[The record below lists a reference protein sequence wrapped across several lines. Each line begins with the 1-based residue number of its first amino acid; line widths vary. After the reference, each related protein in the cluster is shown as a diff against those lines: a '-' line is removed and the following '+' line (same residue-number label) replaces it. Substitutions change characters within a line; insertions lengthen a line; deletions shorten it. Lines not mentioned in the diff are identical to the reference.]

1 MQRYRGFAYF
11 CRKERS
17 SDYMGNKTTSTPKQQ
32 RDAHATQHHLSSY
45 VAKTLYGLED
55 VLADELEA
63 LGAYDIEVGRRM
75 VRFRGDKRMLYLT
88 NYRLHT
94 ALRILKPIYEF
105 NCESIEDLYETLR
118 QFEWDQYI
126 RCDQT
131 FLIDPVVFSDRFSNS
146 RYVSYRVKDAIAD
159 YFVANTPD
167 GKRPSV
173 RMDTPDVRFNI
184 HIAQKHVTLSLD
196 SSGDSL
202 HKRGYKVKQ
211 TPAPLSEVLAA
222 GILLK
227 AGWQGQ
233 YDLIDPMCGSGT
245 FAIEAALIARGVAA
259 GAWRTKYAFEEWADF
274 DADLWREVQ
283 EDPNFETPFE
293 HHIYA
298 SDIAND
304 AYTVTNANVQHMG
317 LGHDITVEH
326 MAMQRRNAPEAPV
339 LMVLNPPYG
348 ERLTR
353 FDLEALYSM
362 IGSEL
367 KHKYAGSKVWIIAP
381 KSKLFHAIGL
391 RHSSRLDLLN
401 GDLECELR
409 SYELFEGKR
418 DDFKRDLAEGKPRT
432 YATSRPYRERKQ
444 ERPPRERRPEKEPFK
459 GKRDDFKR
467 DLAEGK
473 TRTYASSRPYR
484 ERKQERTPREKRPE
498 REKTFKNTSPA
509 TEEKTRRPRFGGKGQ
524 QGSRGPKD
532 RFGRRGDEDRP
543 SRKSRIQVFDDSN
556 Q

>member
-1 MQRYRGFAYF
+1 
-11 CRKERS
+11 
-17 SDYMGNKTTSTPKQQ
+17 MGNKTTSTPKQQ

-88 NYRLHT
+88 NYRLRT

-131 FLIDPVVFSDRFSNS
+131 FLIDPVVYSDRFSNS

-233 YDLIDPMCGSGT
+233 CDLIDPMCGSGT

-304 AYTVTNANVQHMG
+304 AYMVTNANVQHMG
-317 LGHDITVEH
+317 LGHDITVDH
-326 MAMQRRNAPEAPV
+326 IAMQRRNAPEAPV

-391 RHSSRLDLLN
+391 RHSSRFDLLN

-409 SYELFEGKR
+409 SYELFE
-418 DDFKRDLAEGKPRT
+418 
-432 YATSRPYRERKQ
+432 
-444 ERPPRERRPEKEPFK
+444 

-484 ERKQERTPREKRPE
+484 ERKQERTPREKRPDKEPFEGKRDDFKRDLGDGEPRTYASSRPYRE
-498 REKTFKNTSPA
+498 RKQERTPRERHPEKERTFKSSSPE

-524 QGSRGPKD
+524 HGSNSTKD
-532 RFGRRGDEDRP
+532 RFGRRGDEERP

>member
-1 MQRYRGFAYF
+1 
-11 CRKERS
+11 
-17 SDYMGNKTTSTPKQQ
+17 MGDKTTSTPKQQ
-32 RDAHATQHHLSSY
+32 RDTHATQHHLSSY

-63 LGAYDIEVGRRM
+63 LGASDIEIGRRM

-88 NYRLHT
+88 NYRLRT

-118 QFEWDQYI
+118 QFEWDQYL

-233 YDLIDPMCGSGT
+233 CDLIDPMCGSGT

-326 MAMQRRNAPEAPV
+326 LAMQRRPAPEAPV

-381 KSKLFHAIGL
+381 KNKLFNAIGL

-418 DDFKRDLAEGKPRT
+418 DDFKRDLAEGKART

-444 ERPPRERRPEKEPFK
+444 ERSPREKRPDKEPFE

-467 DLAEGK
+467 DLGDGEP
-473 TRTYASSRPYR
+473 RTYASSRPYR
-484 ERKQERTPREKRPE
+484 ERKQERTPRERHPE
-498 REKTFKNTSPA
+498 KERTFKSSSPE

-524 QGSRGPKD
+524 HGSRGPKD
-532 RFGRRGDEDRP
+532 RFGRGGNEDRP
-543 SRKSRIQVFDDSN
+543 PRKSRIQVFDDSN

>member
-1 MQRYRGFAYF
+1 
-11 CRKERS
+11 
-17 SDYMGNKTTSTPKQQ
+17 MGNKTTSTPKQQ
-32 RDAHATQHHLSSY
+32 RDAHATQHHLSSF

-63 LGAYDIEVGRRM
+63 LGASDIEIGRRM

-88 NYRLHT
+88 NYRLRT

-118 QFEWDQYI
+118 QFEWNRHL

-211 TPAPLSEVLAA
+211 PPAPLSEVLAA

-233 YDLIDPMCGSGT
+233 CDLIDPMCGSGT

-283 EDPNFETPFE
+283 EDPNYETPFE

-304 AYTVTNANVQHMG
+304 AYTVTSANVQHMG

-326 MAMQRRNAPEAPV
+326 LAMQHRTAPEAPV

-381 KSKLFHAIGL
+381 KNKLFNAIGL

-418 DDFKRDLAEGKPRT
+418 DDFKRDLAEGK
-432 YATSRPYRERKQ
+432 
-444 ERPPRERRPEKEPFK
+444 
-459 GKRDDFKR
+459 
-467 DLAEGK
+467 

-484 ERKQERTPREKRPE
+484 ERKQERTPRERRPE
-498 REKTFKNTSPA
+498 KEPFKGKRDDFKHDLVEGEPRTYASSRPYRERKQERTPREKHPEKERTFKSSSPE

>member
-1 MQRYRGFAYF
+1 
-11 CRKERS
+11 
-17 SDYMGNKTTSTPKQQ
+17 MGNKTTSTPKQQ

-45 VAKTLYGLED
+45 VTKTLYGLED

-63 LGAYDIEVGRRM
+63 LGASDIEIGRRM

-88 NYRLHT
+88 NYRLRT

-118 QFEWDQYI
+118 QFEWDRYL

-233 YDLIDPMCGSGT
+233 CDLIDPMCGSGT

-283 EDPNFETPFE
+283 EDPNYETPFE

-326 MAMQRRNAPEAPV
+326 LAMQRRNAPEAPV

-353 FDLEALYSM
+353 FDLEVLYSM

-381 KSKLFHAIGL
+381 KNKLFNAIGL

-418 DDFKRDLAEGKPRT
+418 DDFKRDLAEGK
-432 YATSRPYRERKQ
+432 
-444 ERPPRERRPEKEPFK
+444 
-459 GKRDDFKR
+459 
-467 DLAEGK
+467 

-484 ERKQERTPREKRPE
+484 ERKQERTPRERRPE
-498 REKTFKNTSPA
+498 KKPFEGKRDDFKRDLGDGEPRTYASSRPYRERKQERTPRERPPEKERTFKSSSPE

>member
-118 QFEWDQYI
+118 QFEWNQYI

-131 FLIDPVVFSDRFSNS
+131 FLIDPVVYSDRFSNS

-184 HIAQKHVTLSLD
+184 HIAQRHVTLSLD

-233 YDLIDPMCGSGT
+233 CDLIDPMCGSGT

-326 MAMQRRNAPEAPV
+326 IAMQRRNAPEAPV

-381 KSKLFHAIGL
+381 KSKLFNAVGL

-418 DDFKRDLAEGKPRT
+418 DDFKRDLAEGK
-432 YATSRPYRERKQ
+432 
-444 ERPPRERRPEKEPFK
+444 
-459 GKRDDFKR
+459 
-467 DLAEGK
+467 

-484 ERKQERTPREKRPE
+484 ERKQERTPRERHSEKE
-498 REKTFKNTSPA
+498 RTFKSSSPA

-524 QGSRGPKD
+524 HGSNSPKD
-532 RFGRRGDEDRP
+532 RFGRRGDEERP

>member
-1 MQRYRGFAYF
+1 
-11 CRKERS
+11 
-17 SDYMGNKTTSTPKQQ
+17 MGNKTTSTPKQQ

-88 NYRLHT
+88 NYRLRT

-233 YDLIDPMCGSGT
+233 CDLIDPMCGSGT

-259 GAWRTKYAFEEWADF
+259 GAWRTKYAFEEWTDF
-274 DADLWREVQ
+274 DANLWQEVQ
-283 EDPNFETPFE
+283 EDPNYETPFE

-326 MAMQRRNAPEAPV
+326 IAMQRRNAPEAPV

-353 FDLEALYSM
+353 FDLEALYNM

-381 KSKLFHAIGL
+381 KNKLFNAIGL

-432 YATSRPYRERKQ
+432 YASSRPYRERKQ
-444 ERPPRERRPEKEPFK
+444 ERTPRARRPEKEPFE

-473 TRTYASSRPYR
+473 TRTYTSSRSYR
-484 ERKQERTPREKRPE
+484 ERKQERTPRERHSEKE
-498 REKTFKNTSPA
+498 RTFKSSSPA

-524 QGSRGPKD
+524 HGSNSPKD
-532 RFGRRGDEDRP
+532 RFGRRGDEERP

>member
-1 MQRYRGFAYF
+1 
-11 CRKERS
+11 
-17 SDYMGNKTTSTPKQQ
+17 
-32 RDAHATQHHLSSY
+32 
-45 VAKTLYGLED
+45 
-55 VLADELEA
+55 
-63 LGAYDIEVGRRM
+63 
-75 VRFRGDKRMLYLT
+75 
-88 NYRLHT
+88 
-94 ALRILKPIYEF
+94 
-105 NCESIEDLYETLR
+105 
-118 QFEWDQYI
+118 
-126 RCDQT
+126 
-131 FLIDPVVFSDRFSNS
+131 
-146 RYVSYRVKDAIAD
+146 
-159 YFVANTPD
+159 
-167 GKRPSV
+167 
-173 RMDTPDVRFNI
+173 
-184 HIAQKHVTLSLD
+184 
-196 SSGDSL
+196 
-202 HKRGYKVKQ
+202 
-211 TPAPLSEVLAA
+211 
-222 GILLK
+222 
-227 AGWQGQ
+227 
-233 YDLIDPMCGSGT
+233 MCGSGT

-326 MAMQRRNAPEAPV
+326 IAMQRRNAPEAPV

-381 KSKLFHAIGL
+381 KNKLFNAIGL

-418 DDFKRDLAEGKPRT
+418 DDFKRDLAEGKTRT
-432 YATSRPYRERKQ
+432 YAPSRPYRERKQ
-444 ERPPRERRPEKEPFK
+444 EHTPRGRRPEKEPFE
-459 GKRDDFKR
+459 GKRDNFKR
-467 DLAEGK
+467 DLGEGK
-473 TRTYASSRPYR
+473 PRTYASSRPYR
-484 ERKQERTPREKRPE
+484 ERKQEDSPRERYPEKERP
-498 REKTFKNTSPA
+498 FKSSPPE

-524 QGSRGPKD
+524 HGSRGPKD
-532 RFGRRGDEDRP
+532 RFGRHGDEERP
-543 SRKSRIQVFDDSN
+543 ARKSRIQVFDDNN

>member
-11 CRKERS
+11 CRKERL

-63 LGAYDIEVGRRM
+63 LGASDIEIGRRM

-88 NYRLHT
+88 NYRLRT

-118 QFEWDQYI
+118 QFEWNRYL

-233 YDLIDPMCGSGT
+233 CDLIDPMCGSGT

-283 EDPNFETPFE
+283 EDPNYETPFE

-326 MAMQRRNAPEAPV
+326 LAMQRRPAPEAPV

-381 KSKLFHAIGL
+381 KNKLFNAIGL

-418 DDFKRDLAEGKPRT
+418 DDFKRDLAEGKTRT
-432 YATSRPYRERKQ
+432 YASSRPYRERKQ
-444 ERPPRERRPEKEPFK
+444 ERTPRERRPEKEPFK

-467 DLAEGK
+467 DLGDGEP
-473 TRTYASSRPYR
+473 RTYASSRPYR
-484 ERKQERTPREKRPE
+484 ERKQERTPRERHPE
-498 REKTFKNTSPA
+498 KERTFKSSSPE

-532 RFGRRGDEDRP
+532 RFGRRGDEERP

>member
-1 MQRYRGFAYF
+1 M
-11 CRKERS
+11 
-17 SDYMGNKTTSTPKQQ
+17 
-32 RDAHATQHHLSSY
+32 
-45 VAKTLYGLED
+45 
-55 VLADELEA
+55 
-63 LGAYDIEVGRRM
+63 
-75 VRFRGDKRMLYLT
+75 
-88 NYRLHT
+88 
-94 ALRILKPIYEF
+94 
-105 NCESIEDLYETLR
+105 
-118 QFEWDQYI
+118 
-126 RCDQT
+126 
-131 FLIDPVVFSDRFSNS
+131 
-146 RYVSYRVKDAIAD
+146 
-159 YFVANTPD
+159 
-167 GKRPSV
+167 
-173 RMDTPDVRFNI
+173 
-184 HIAQKHVTLSLD
+184 
-196 SSGDSL
+196 
-202 HKRGYKVKQ
+202 
-211 TPAPLSEVLAA
+211 AA
-222 GILLK
+222 V
-227 AGWQGQ
+227 
-233 YDLIDPMCGSGT
+233 

-418 DDFKRDLAEGKPRT
+418 DDFKRDLAEGK
-432 YATSRPYRERKQ
+432 
-444 ERPPRERRPEKEPFK
+444 
-459 GKRDDFKR
+459 
-467 DLAEGK
+467 

-524 QGSRGPKD
+524 HGSRGPKD

>member
-1 MQRYRGFAYF
+1 
-11 CRKERS
+11 
-17 SDYMGNKTTSTPKQQ
+17 MGNKTTSTPKQQ

-63 LGAYDIEVGRRM
+63 LGASDIEIGRRM

-88 NYRLHT
+88 NYRLRT

-118 QFEWDQYI
+118 QFEWNQYL

-233 YDLIDPMCGSGT
+233 CDLIDPMCGSGT

-348 ERLTR
+348 ERITR

-381 KSKLFHAIGL
+381 KNKLFNAIGL

-418 DDFKRDLAEGKPRT
+418 DDFKRDLAEGKTRT
-432 YATSRPYRERKQ
+432 YAPSRPYRERKQ
-444 ERPPRERRPEKEPFK
+444 EHTPRGRRPEKEPFE
-459 GKRDDFKR
+459 GNRDNFKR
-467 DLAEGK
+467 DLGGGNPRAYG
-473 TRTYASSRPYR
+473 SSRPSR
-484 ERKQERTPREKRPE
+484 ERKQEDSPRERYPEKERP
-498 REKTFKNTSPA
+498 FKSSLPE

-524 QGSRGPKD
+524 HGSRGPKD
-532 RFGRRGDEDRP
+532 RFGRHGDEERP
-543 SRKSRIQVFDDSN
+543 ARKSRIQVFDDN
-556 Q
+556 DQ

>member
-63 LGAYDIEVGRRM
+63 LGAYDIEIGRRM

-88 NYRLHT
+88 NYRLRT

-118 QFEWDQYI
+118 QFEWNRHL

-184 HIAQKHVTLSLD
+184 HIAQRHVTLSLD

-227 AGWQGQ
+227 AGWRGQ
-233 YDLIDPMCGSGT
+233 CDLIDPMCGSGT

-326 MAMQRRNAPEAPV
+326 IAMQRRNAPEAPV

-418 DDFKRDLAEGKPRT
+418 DDFKRDLAEGK
-432 YATSRPYRERKQ
+432 
-444 ERPPRERRPEKEPFK
+444 
-459 GKRDDFKR
+459 
-467 DLAEGK
+467 

-484 ERKQERTPREKRPE
+484 ERKQERTLREKCPE

-509 TEEKTRRPRFGGKGQ
+509 TEGKTRRPRFGGKGQ
-524 QGSRGPKD
+524 HGSNSPKD
-532 RFGRRGDEDRP
+532 RFGRRGDEERP